1 MSHSKTENAYTSA
14 ICPFWKETVR
24 ERREVRCEG
33 ILEDTDIRTTFNTP
47 KNLERHMAKY
57 CMRFECETCKIY
69 RAIMINKYSEAT
81 FPPEAA
87 QRSSGLL
94 TEE

>member
-1 MSHSKTENAYTSA
+1 MSHSKTEAYSSA
-14 ICPFWKETVR
+14 VCPFWKETVR

-33 ILEDTDIRTTFNTP
+33 IFEDTDTRTSFNTL

-57 CMRFECETCKIY
+57 CLRFECEHCKIY
-69 RAIMINKYSEAT
+69 RAIMLSKYPDAI
-81 FPPEAA
+81 FPPETV